1 MKVPLQT
8 IIGCA
13 FEAERKITM
22 SCDPVETRTIPESL
36 DEEAVDKQERSN
48 GDMTKLSITGEIG
61 NPTHNNAF
69 TLWSNLKQNGKDCI
83 CMHDCDKLN

>member
-13 FEAERKITM
+13 FEAERTITM

-48 GDMTKLSITGEIG
+48 GDMTKLSITREIG

-69 TLWSNLKQNGKDCI
+69 TLWSALEQNVQI
-83 CMHDCDKLN
+83 ASARA